1 MYPSSDRIIKKLLS
15 FICKSSKD
23 ATKYATNG
31 VHYQVIKSLG
41 KIAFKD
47 QKTILI
53 LKELINSRIDF
64 STQIRAIKTLAK
76 ISPEFVDEASD
87 LLLKMLNKTNNEDVR
102 CYLAVTLGE
111 ISPAHQEFIID
122 LFSKIIPKYKSIAM
136 IKLTKYINS
145 IQQISPSINIQDY
158 IVNQKQ
164 SLVSCIIESL
174 DNMVEDS
181 NEKIKI
187 IETLHPF
194 LKSFEINNG
203 INIYK
208 SLLDIIERHKSEG
221 LAYFISDKLQNTTKT
236 QAESLFIVNYISTYL
251 TLDSKVVYKV
261 LWECA
266 ANLPYPDFYHAW
278 HSPP

>member
-1 MYPSSDRIIKKLLS
+1 
-15 FICKSSKD
+15 
-23 ATKYATNG
+23 
-31 VHYQVIKSLG
+31 
-41 KIAFKD
+41 
-47 QKTILI
+47 
-53 LKELINSRIDF
+53 
-64 STQIRAIKTLAK
+64 
-76 ISPEFVDEASD
+76 
-87 LLLKMLNKTNNEDVR
+87 
-102 CYLAVTLGE
+102 
-111 ISPAHQEFIID
+111 
-122 LFSKIIPKYKSIAM
+122 
-136 IKLTKYINS
+136 
-145 IQQISPSINIQDY
+145 
-158 IVNQKQ
+158 
-164 SLVSCIIESL
+164 
-174 DNMVEDS
+174 MVEDS

-266 ANLPYPDFYHAW
+266 ANLPYPDFHHAW
-278 HSPP
+278 HSTPE